1 MKKNILILLSIMMA
15 SATTAWGQ
23 SVRAFNPQYTN
34 YSPVGK
40 ASFVYDGQEK
50 TGVLLGAYNC
60 YGATIT
66 GDKATNAGIY
76 QAEIR
81 PECQGHLV
89 PTPDV
94 AEGYFM
100 YYDAG
105 TTTVDW
111 QILPRDLR
119 DGVEITVKDQQWT
132 GRNIL
137 ANKVYTLK
145 YKDNDLRENVDFNV
159 LITKMETPTTILDEG
174 RYTIVFTG
182 RGNFTGQIVRTFDVK
197 KDISQGEDI
206 TGVHFDIPEQ
216 IIVAGTS
223 FDFQCE
229 VSDKISHAKLYENED
244 YTVAFYDD
252 AAATNDDE
260 IEETAVNLGNGEK
273 AKKYWVVFT
282 GVAPK
287 YDPETSIKKAFYIV
301 SEYQESAPSPATL
314 DPNVR
319 GNLNGLAKVNIRITK
334 PGYPVALD
342 SPNGVVELG
351 EAKVAP
357 TTDGAPAI
365 DIESTRCMILDT
377 IKVAVA
383 VDDETTEYVNHNIV
397 GIENNAFAGCKT
409 LRWINSLIP
418 GTYVPTSLDRTVID
432 TPFYG
437 IPRQT
442 LVYLYGYNIT
452 GENYIYKITENDFRS
467 ALFHIYEDVKGDQTK
482 YSDQK

>member
-23 SVRAFNPQYTN
+23 TVRAFNPQYTN

-40 ASFVYDGQEK
+40 ASIVYDGKEK
-50 TGVLLGAYNC
+50 TGVLLGSYNC
-60 YGATIT
+60 QGATIT
-66 GDKATNAGIY
+66 GNKATNAGVY

-89 PTPDV
+89 PTPHV
-94 AEGYFM
+94 GEGYFT

-119 DGVEITVKDQQWT
+119 DGVTITVKDQQWT

-145 YKDNDLRENVDFNV
+145 YGDNDLRENVDFNV

-174 RYTIVFTG
+174 RYTICFTG
-182 RGNFTGQIVRTFDVK
+182 RGNFTGQVVRTFDVK
-197 KDISQGEDI
+197 KDLSQGEDI

-216 IIVAGTS
+216 IYLADQQS
-223 FDFQCE
+223 FDFQVE
-229 VSDKISHAKLYENED
+229 VTDKISHATLYEGED
-244 YTVAFYDD
+244 YTMAFFDG
-252 AAATNDDE
+252 TTE
-260 IEETAVNLGNGEK
+260 IEETAVKPGNGK
-273 AKKYWVVFT
+273 GKKYFVEFT
-282 GVAPK
+282 GHLPK
-287 YDPETSIKKAFYIV
+287 YDPATRIRKAFYV
-301 SEYQESAPSPATL
+301 VKEYQESAPSPATL

-357 TTDGAPAI
+357 TTDGNPAI
-365 DIESTRCMILDT
+365 DVESKRCMILDT
-377 IKVAVA
+377 IKVAVDA
-383 VDDETTEYVNHNIV
+383 GETTEYVNHNIV

-418 GTYVPTSLDRTVID
+418 ASYVPTSLDRTVID